1 MKKFLMILM
10 AAGAMLFAGMSSAN
24 AQGPGGGFNFDP
36 EEMVKMR
43 VDQMKESLKLNDS
56 QVKKLTDL
64 FKKQNEEMAKMF
76 QGGGMPDMDK
86 MQENMKKQDEEIK
99 KILTADQYKAY
110 SEEQKRLREQFAG
123 GGFGGF

>member
-1 MKKFLMILM
+1 MILV
-10 AAGAMLFAGMSSAN
+10 AAGAMLFAGMTSAS

-43 VDQMKESLKLNDS
+43 VDQMKQSLKLNDS

-76 QGGGMPDMDK
+76 QGGGMPDMEK
-86 MQENMKKQDEEIK
+86 MQENMKKQDEEIQ
-99 KILTADQYKAY
+99 KILTKEQYKTY
-110 SEEQKRLREQFAG
+110 SDEQKKMMEQFGG
-123 GGFGGF
+123 GGF